1 MSIINFINTLK
12 ELDESIDFAKGTYQW
27 KIVLLLFIKGPMS
40 TSEIAKEIGVNKKS
54 VIDSI
59 RKLIDKGLVERVKY
73 DIYTL
78 SENGKKLIEKLN
90 NITAYQIQID
100 NDFTTED
107 ILNDITHY
115 YYFVEI
121 VKATVLNDY
130 KVPINSLCKE
140 LGISKR
146 TLLNYLDIFST
157 KYKYFKK
164 INKKRFL
171 RNKVEYILTDE
182 GRKIA
187 YKIPGTYKLRKN
199 VFLKILTKITL
210 SSSLE
215 YSIFKL
221 LIAFSITAPII
232 FMFLKC
238 PIDKIIAAIWL
249 YFLVFFGTASI
260 LAYFLSK

>member
-1 MSIINFINTLK
+1 MSLVNFINTLK
-12 ELDESIDFAKGTYQW
+12 ELDESIDFAKGVYQW
-27 KIVLLLFIKGPMS
+27 KIVLILFIKGPMS

-54 VIDSI
+54 VVDSI

-78 SENGKKLIEKLN
+78 SENGKKLMEKLSG
-90 NITAYQIQID
+90 ITTQQIQAID
-100 NDFTTED
+100 VDPAED
-107 ILNDITHY
+107 ILNNITHY

-121 VKATVLNDY
+121 VKASVLNNY
-130 KVPINSLCKE
+130 KVPISSLCKE

-146 TLLNYLDIFST
+146 TLINYLDIFST

-164 INKKRFL
+164 INKKGLL

-187 YKIPGTYKLRKN
+187 YKIPGTYRLRKN
-199 VFLKILTKITL
+199 TFLKILTKVTF
-210 SSSLE
+210 SNSLE
-215 YSIFKL
+215 FSIFKL
-221 LIAFSITAPII
+221 LIAFSITAPVV
-232 FMFLKC
+232 FMLSKY
-238 PIDKIIAAIWL
+238 PEDKIIAAVWL
-249 YFLVFFGTASI
+249 YFLVFFGVSSV